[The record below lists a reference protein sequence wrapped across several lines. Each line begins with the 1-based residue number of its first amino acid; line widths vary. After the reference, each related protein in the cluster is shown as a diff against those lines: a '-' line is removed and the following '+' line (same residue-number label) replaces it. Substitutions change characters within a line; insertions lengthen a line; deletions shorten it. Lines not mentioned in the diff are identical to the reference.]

1 MLKFCAHGHPM
12 EEWMTECPYCARTED
27 GVQKPLGSSTPP
39 PLPVAPPTELAPASP
54 LRATVVDGY
63 TAHYRTPPGAT
74 VADVA
79 SAEAMPTLPLTP
91 PPARPSG
98 SLPLLG
104 WLVVMS
110 GTAKFVDAR
119 LDREQLVVGSSHGA
133 GLRLEEAGVV
143 PCHARV
149 VKERDGL
156 YLEGM
161 EGPVFVNNG
170 AQPSPRHLLADEDL
184 IRIGSV
190 YLKFRRL

>member
-39 PLPVAPPTELAPASP
+39 PVPAAGPTELGPGSP

-74 VADVA
+74 VADGVSFDA
-79 SAEAMPTLPLTP
+79 TPTRPLTP

-98 SLPLLG
+98 GLPLLG
-104 WLVVMS
+104 WLVVMN
-110 GTAKFVDAR
+110 GPAKFQDVR
-119 LDREQLVVGSSHGA
+119 LDREQVVIGSDPGA
-133 GLRLEEAGVV
+133 GLRLDAAGVA
-143 PCHARV
+143 PCHGRV

-156 YLEGM
+156 YLEGVD
-161 EGPVFVNNG
+161 GAVFVNNG
-170 AQPSPRHLLADEDL
+170 ARPSPRHLLADEDL

-190 YLKFRRL
+190 YVKFRKL